1 MDLGALGSRV
11 RPINYYYDIGVV
23 GRRTGV
29 TIKPNVKKDAD
40 GMDNIEDFWKD
51 GDTDTETKTNEGIA
65 SRSDE
70 APRIKYQR
78 STISGGTRSSTDLHD
93 QDGIEHARRQH
104 PQHRLAGYI
113 DQIADELPEDLLST
127 PSSRRVRAGL
137 AGLATRTSD
146 GSNSTNIRSNLS
158 REEALRSNPISTV
171 SEPPFEEYSSPP
183 FHFVKRKID
192 FSQTLSDVELEDDEA
207 YILAAISTT
216 QRVTTPPANIYGN
229 RGFSTPDGNPPLGE
243 NMAYA
248 ALQYPRTPRGNNR
261 NRSSDFGSPDIRD
274 SMTNRSESR
283 ASYRLRNAQR
293 HISHSAI
300 ANSRATSSG
309 NIQVFDLEEGSV
321 DYETPDDR
329 FCSDDQFSIPP
340 PPETP
345 SSSSHGIAISKTP
358 DYIANRALIPVPT
371 TLRTRVTSDF
381 NFADQRNQIYEAV
394 PYEVEEPQDA
404 SPSGSILGSRASIQ
418 LFDHGKMYALEASQ
432 DETGME
438 GDLATQ
444 PIEQKIKSN
453 RSKSKNTANVSV
465 TVEVPDRQSRE
476 RLPSSPVED
485 VSRTPKPLR
494 PRRAV
499 STIQRNAAIEV
510 PKSPP
515 AQIHNDE
522 EAEVDTTRIRIMFG
536 EGTSAVAE
544 TDRLA
549 SDRKESVSVQAK
561 DKKALLQI
569 EQEEQVEVPEARK
582 KNKSKAKAVVPVKQR
597 KEREASSA
605 YVVEPVVRKVKQPEA
620 EDESEV
626 RRSRRTKFKP
636 LEFWKNEKLV
646 LGKSDN
652 TPVPLPVVKAVIRA
666 VPVERRQSE
675 AKRKQLSCDQ
685 SSSSKVKS
693 KTEHLVGK
701 KRRRVDASE
710 SVNQDDDENVRR
722 ENDSGLFELDQDSS
736 QDGSPQQ
743 CETLD
748 DDGNTVIR
756 AVVEEADS
764 VHFQDAPSRQYKYH
778 RGLEDESISSGIV
791 RIPGGGVKPNQN
803 AFASSVDSFLF
814 FAQSKT
820 AMLDK
825 DAKHRAKSSKPSPVP
840 DRTTK
845 ATSPISESEIVDQV
859 RPLKSR
865 TPVKYGSKNST
876 RRA

>member
-51 GDTDTETKTNEGIA
+51 GDPDNETKTNKGIA
-65 SRSDE
+65 SRFDE
-70 APRIKYQR
+70 APQTKYQK

-104 PQHRLAGYI
+104 PQHRLTGYI

-146 GSNSTNIRSNLS
+146 GSNSTSIGSNPTSIGSNLS
-158 REEALRSNPISTV
+158 REEALRSNTISTV
-171 SEPPFEEYSSPP
+171 SEPPFEEYPSPP
-183 FHFVKRKID
+183 FHSVKRKID

-216 QRVTTPPANIYGN
+216 RRVATPPANVYGN
-229 RGFSTPDGNPPLGE
+229 RSFSTPDGSPPLGE
-243 NMAYA
+243 NTAYA
-248 ALQYPRTPRGNNR
+248 TLQYPRTPRGNNR
-261 NRSSDFGSPDIRD
+261 NRSSDFESLDIRD
-274 SMTNRSESR
+274 SMTNRPRSR

-293 HISHSAI
+293 HINHSAV

-309 NIQVFDLEEGSV
+309 NIQVFDLEEGGV
-321 DYETPDDR
+321 DYETLDDR
-329 FCSDDQFSIPP
+329 FSSDDQFSIPP

-345 SSSSHGIAISKTP
+345 SSFSHGITISKTP
-358 DYIANRALIPVPT
+358 DYIANRALIPIPT
-371 TLRTRVTSDF
+371 TLRTNVTSDF
-381 NFADQRNQIYEAV
+381 NFVDRRNQIYETV

-404 SPSGSILGSRASIQ
+404 SPSGSILGGRASIQ
-418 LFDHGKMYALEASQ
+418 LFDHGKVYALEAPQ

-444 PIEQKIKSN
+444 PIERKIKSN
-453 RSKSKNTANVSV
+453 CSKSKNTANVSV
-465 TVEVPDRQSRE
+465 TLEVPDRQSRE

-485 VSRTPKPLR
+485 VSRTPKPPK

-499 STIQRNAAIEV
+499 SVIQRNATIEA
-510 PKSPP
+510 PEPPP
-515 AQIHNDE
+515 AQIHNNE
-522 EAEVDTTRIRIMFG
+522 EAEVDATRIRTMFG
-536 EGTSAVAE
+536 EGTSAAVE
-544 TDRLA
+544 TGHFA
-549 SDRKESVSVQAK
+549 SDQKESMSAHAK
-561 DKKALLQI
+561 DKKKALPQI

-582 KNKSKAKAVVPVKQR
+582 KSKSKADAVAPVKQR
-597 KEREASSA
+597 KERETSSA
-605 YVVEPVVRKVKQPEA
+605 YMVEPVVRKAKLPEA
-620 EDESEV
+620 EDESKV

-646 LGKSDN
+646 LGKSDD

-666 VPVERRQSE
+666 APVERHQPE
-675 AKRKQLSCDQ
+675 AKRKQLLSDQ
-685 SSSSKVKS
+685 SSSKVKS
-693 KTEHLVGK
+693 KTKHLMGK
-701 KRRRVDASE
+701 KRQRVDASE
-710 SVNQDDDENVRR
+710 SVNQDDGGNGQRKNGSR
-722 ENDSGLFELDQDSS
+722 LFEPDQDSS
-736 QDGSPQQ
+736 EDGSPQQ

-748 DDGNTVIR
+748 DDGNIVIR
-756 AVVEEADS
+756 AVVEEADL

-803 AFASSVDSFLF
+803 AFASSVFNAVIF
-814 FAQSKT
+814 
-820 AMLDK
+820 
-825 DAKHRAKSSKPSPVP
+825 
-840 DRTTK
+840 
-845 ATSPISESEIVDQV
+845 
-859 RPLKSR
+859 
-865 TPVKYGSKNST
+865 
-876 RRA
+876 